1 MSVAVFVLDAEEFRP
16 LVTCARAMN
25 GVTVTGP
32 TLGYLRIASD
42 GPIEFKRKQLAFKP
56 AVWYGALTGGMVGR
70 ITEFSRD
77 TLRIE
82 GA

>member
-1 MSVAVFVLDAEEFRP
+1 MSAAIFVLDVEEFRP
-16 LVTCARAMN
+16 LVNCARAME
-25 GVTVTGP
+25 GVSVTGP
-32 TLGYLRIASD
+32 NKGYLRIASET
-42 GPIEFKRKQLAFKP
+42 PIEFNRKQLGFKP
-56 AVWYGALTGGMVGR
+56 AVWYGAPTGGMVGR